1 MIRLFVIL
9 LLSLVCLG
17 TASAQER
24 DRFVFAAISTESS
37 EASSQ
42 AWQPFID
49 DMSATTGYDIQLV
62 TATDYAGVIEALR
75 FGQADMGWFS
85 TFSGLQAIRLADAEV
100 FAKTIYD
107 TGEQGYFSVITV
119 REDSPIRSVEDLLV
133 CDGSLSFGLGDPNS
147 TSGTVVPSA
156 YLFAPRGIDPTTCFS
171 EVTNANHV
179 QNAQSVANGFLDA
192 ATNNTQSL
200 ANIEENYP
208 ELYDQLRIVWTSP
221 IIPTEPVIWRR
232 DMPEE
237 AKARI
242 LEFFLTYGFRGDA
255 EQRAREKAVLAEV
268 RNGGFLP
275 ASNDHLLQ
283 ARRLQLIR
291 DMAEVESDRDLDPA
305 DKQAQLVTM
314 RAELAEIDE
323 AERRVETQ
331 ELRYELMEAR
341 ARLDSDQD
349 AALEEIDGLIDG
361 YIENRPSPITIQQR
375 ANQGD
380 GFNLTRAALGILSGL
395 ALFAFLLIR
404 SAPPKYGP
412 AQAWPDRFVDAAIW
426 SGLFGLL
433 VWSFWPAQMFK
444 VPLLVENAPRMG
456 EYLAAF
462 ARPDF
467 GDWELYTRQT
477 LITVQIAL
485 WGTLVAVILAVP
497 FGLLASRNIAPVW
510 VVQPVRRLMDL
521 FRAVNELV
529 VAAIFVAAVGLGPF
543 AGVMAL
549 AFHTTGVLAKLFSE
563 AVESIDEGPV
573 EGVRATGAGQVNEV
587 VWGVIPQVLPLWA
600 SYALYR
606 FESNT
611 RSATILGLIGAGGIG
626 QLLIEEIRSFSY
638 AETAAIL
645 IIIIAAVIIVDTLSQ
660 ILRKRLI

>member
-1 MIRLFVIL
+1 MIARLLIL
-9 LLSLVCLG
+9 LALMMPSL
-17 TASAQER
+17 ASAQER
-24 DRFVFAAISTESS
+24 ERFVFAAISTESS
-37 EASSQ
+37 EASQ
-42 AWQPFID
+42 NAWQPFID
-49 DMSATTGYDIQLV
+49 AMSETTGYQIDLV

-107 TGEQGYFSVITV
+107 TGEQGYYSVITV
-119 REDSPIRSVEDLLV
+119 RTDSPLQSVEDLLV

-156 YLFAPRGIDPTTCFS
+156 YLFAPRGVDPTTCFS

-179 QNAQSVANGFLDA
+179 QNAQAVANGFLDA

-208 ELYDQLRIVWTSP
+208 ELHDQLRILWTSP
-221 IIPTEPVIWRR
+221 IIPTEPLIWRR
-232 DMPEE
+232 DIPEA

-242 LEFFLTYGFRGDA
+242 LEFYLTYGFRGDA
-255 EQRAREKAVLAEV
+255 QQRAREQAVLGEV

-291 DMAEVESDRDLDPA
+291 NMAEIEADEDLTPEEKA
-305 DKQAQLVTM
+305 EQLSIM
-314 RAELAEIDE
+314 RAELDEISE
-323 AERRVETQ
+323 AERRVATQ
-331 ELRYELMEAR
+331 QLRHDLIEAR
-341 ARLDSDQD
+341 EDLATDEAESL
-349 AALEEIDGLIDG
+349 AEIDALIDDF
-361 YIENRPSPITIQQR
+361 IESRPPPVTIQVSR
-375 ANQGD
+375 RPD
-380 GFNLTRAALGILSGL
+380 TGFDITRAALGLFSGL
-395 ALFAFLLIR
+395 ALFAVLLIR
-404 SAPPKYGP
+404 SAPPRYGP
-412 AQAWPDRFVDAAIW
+412 ARVWSDRFVNAAIW
-426 SGLFGLL
+426 SGLFGLM

-444 VPLLVENAPRMG
+444 LPLLVENAPRMG
-456 EYLAAF
+456 EYLAGF
-462 ARPDF
+462 TRPDF
-467 GDWELYTRQT
+467 GDWELYARQT
-477 LITVQIAL
+477 LVTVQIAL
-485 WGTLVAVILAVP
+485 WGTVVAVVLAIP

-521 FRAVNELV
+521 FRSINELV

-549 AFHTTGVLAKLFSE
+549 AVHTTGVLAKLFSE
-563 AVESIDEGPV
+563 AVESIDNGPV
-573 EGVRATGAGQVNEV
+573 EGVRATGAGPVNEV
-587 VWGVIPQVLPLWA
+587 VWAVIPQVLPLWA
-600 SYALYR
+600 SYSLYR

-626 QLLIEEIRSFSY
+626 QLLIEAIRSFSY

-645 IIIIAAVIIVDTLSQ
+645 MIIIIAVVIVDMLSQ
-660 ILRKRLI
+660 VLRRRLI